1 MSLNRTRLRLLLL
14 NLTGL
19 LLLLLLVGA
28 GSYSLI
34 RRSFYQKL
42 QQELLLTAHAVTFSV
57 EYERGAVDFHESL
70 YLADRPLQIDLRDH
84 CTVEWLDPEGKVV
97 AQRGFV
103 PMPKQSLQPE
113 KFLYGPLSCSYT
125 LPAHDASHVY
135 GYARVAVPLA
145 PLRRQLSDL
154 LAWLAL
160 TGPLTLVVAAG
171 LGWWWTGRSLKP
183 LQLAYEDL
191 SLFAGSVSHEL
202 RSPLTAMLTQC
213 QSLLRHFDRI
223 DKEEIREGLQE
234 LSEASTDM
242 ARLVNDLLM
251 LAQARRH
258 HADLPLAPQSVA
270 EVVGEARAQ
279 MAPSSKQV
287 EIRVQADDQ
296 TVLAHR
302 PYLLLIFRNLL
313 ENAVQ
318 YSDAGTR
325 VEVGWQMRG
334 RELEIS
340 VSDQGVGL
348 SAEACQRVFEPF
360 WRADR
365 SRARHAGGTG
375 LGLAIAHSLAQAMG
389 GDLSVTSRL
398 GQGSRFSVLLPW
410 TRASS

>member
-1 MSLNRTRLRLLLL
+1 MSLNRARLRLLLL
-14 NLTGL
+14 NLAGL
-19 LLLLLLVGA
+19 LVLLLLVGS

-34 RRSFYQKL
+34 RRSFYQRL
-42 QQELLLTAHAVTFSV
+42 QQELLVTAHAVTFSV
-57 EYERGAVDFHESL
+57 EHEKDKVDFHESL
-70 YLADRPLQIDLRDH
+70 YLADRPLQIDLRET
-84 CTVEWLDPEGKVV
+84 CTVEWLDAGGQVL
-97 AQRGFV
+97 ARRGLV
-103 PMPKQSLQPE
+103 DMPKQSLQPDV
-113 KFLYGPLSCSYT
+113 FLYGPLSCSYT
-125 LPAHDASHVY
+125 LPAQDGSHIY

-145 PLRRQLSDL
+145 PLRKQLSDL
-154 LAWLAL
+154 LVLLAL
-160 TGPLTLVVAAG
+160 TGTLTLVVAAG

-223 DKEEIREGLQE
+223 EKEEIREGLQE
-234 LSEASTDM
+234 LSESSTDM

-258 HADLPLAPQSVA
+258 HSDLPLAPQSVA

-287 EIRVQADDQ
+287 EMRVQADDQ

-318 YSDAGTR
+318 YSDSGTR
-325 VEVGWQMRG
+325 VDVGWQTRG
-334 RELEIS
+334 RQLEIS

-348 SAEACQRVFEPF
+348 SAEACQHVFEPF

-389 GDLSVTSRL
+389 GELHVTSRL
-398 GQGSRFSVLLPW
+398 GHGSQFSILLPL
-410 TRASS
+410 TKS